1 MWQNVHRYRN
11 QHKFFTSLDSPQA
24 VTIRAPAHLGSYE
37 RASLR
42 DLVYFALV
50 LARSALHAVTDNAM
64 LARALPIRAIAV
76 LGFGTFVFG
85 LFAAVAAAALGLS

>member
-1 MWQNVHRYRN
+1 MWQNVHRCRN

-37 RASLR
+37 RASLC

-50 LARSALHAVTDNAM
+50 PRAICAHAVTDKAM

-76 LGFGTFVFG
+76 LGFETFVFA
-85 LFAAVAAAALGLS
+85 LFATVAAAALGLS